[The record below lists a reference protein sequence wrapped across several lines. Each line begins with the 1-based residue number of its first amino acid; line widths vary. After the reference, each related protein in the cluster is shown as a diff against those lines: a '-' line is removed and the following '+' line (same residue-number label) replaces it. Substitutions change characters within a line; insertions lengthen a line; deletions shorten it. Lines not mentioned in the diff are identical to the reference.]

1 MALKLVITLGV
12 QLVARGLWGR
22 RSERLSRFLA
32 WTTVIS
38 LTLGIA
44 ALIMMTS
51 VMNGFDMTLR
61 SRLLSIVPHLV
72 VDGRQARSSVIAGTE
87 SAQLTAVSSF
97 LSAEGM
103 IIGDEQFYVKVQGV
117 SDQDPIRRSLENQG
131 TLIGRWPEPN
141 SGVAEI
147 AIGAPLARRADLVL
161 GGDVLILFPRVER
174 GRLQPLWHRF
184 KITGLFS
191 MGAEVDYVTAIT
203 TVAEMSTLLGESNQ
217 WRITLSDPT
226 TVTHVKTQLQ
236 VAGINLIS
244 SWDEDYASF
253 FRAVKTEK
261 YMMAALLGLLVLLSL
276 ISLLSSVQRTLA
288 EKRGVASMLQAS
300 GLTKF
305 EIQCVFMTYG
315 ASLSIFALALGA
327 ILGSLA
333 SIALPTWMAW
343 IESITGFSVVR
354 GSYFTD
360 LPVDLR
366 WNDVVLIVGGSFAA
380 SLATVR
386 YACQSLS
393 GEDLTVW
400 LR

>member
-1 MALKLVITLGV
+1 MSLKLVIALGV
-12 QLVARGLWGR
+12 QLCARGLWGGQ
-22 RSERLSRFLA
+22 SERLSRFLA

-44 ALIMMTS
+44 ALIMMTA
-51 VMNGFDMTLR
+51 VMNGFDVTLR

-72 VDGRQARSSVIAGTE
+72 VDGRQARSSVIAETE
-87 SAQLTAVSSF
+87 SNQGTAVSSF

-103 IIGDEQFYVKVQGV
+103 VIGDEHYYVKVQGV
-117 SDQDPIRRSLENQG
+117 SDQDPIRLALANQG
-131 TLIGRWPEPN
+131 TLIGRWPESH
-141 SGVAEI
+141 SGATEI
-147 AIGAPLARRADLVL
+147 AIGAPLARRANLSL

-174 GRLQPLWHRF
+174 GRLQPIWHRF
-184 KITGLFS
+184 KVTGLFS
-191 MGAEVDYVTAIT
+191 MGAEVDYGTAIT
-203 TVAEMSTLLGESNQ
+203 TVTEMSTLLDDSSH
-217 WRITLSDPT
+217 WRLTLTDPNN
-226 TVTHVKTQLQ
+226 VTQVKKQLQ
-236 VAGINLIS
+236 AAGIDPIS

-261 YMMAALLGLLVLLSL
+261 FMMAALLGLLVLLSL
-276 ISLLSSVQRTLA
+276 ISLLSSVQRTLT
-288 EKRGVASMLQAS
+288 EKKGVASMLQAS

-305 EIQCVFMTYG
+305 QIQCVFMTYG
-315 ASLSIFALALGA
+315 ASLSLIALALGA
-327 ILGSLA
+327 IFGIFA

-366 WNDVVLIVGGSFAA
+366 WNDVLWIRGGSLAA
-380 SLATVR
+380 SVATVR

-393 GEDLTVW
+393 EEDLTVW

>member
-184 KITGLFS
+184 KVTGLFS

-203 TVAEMSTLLGESNQ
+203 TVAEMSTLLGDSSH
-217 WRITLSDPT
+217 WRLTLSDPSE
-226 TVTHVKTQLQ
+226 VTQVKTQLQ
-236 VAGINLIS
+236 GAGINLIS
-244 SWDEDYASF
+244 SWDEEYASF
-253 FRAVKTEK
+253 FRAVKIEK
-261 YMMAALLGLLVLLSL
+261 FMMAALLGLLVLLSL

-343 IESITGFSVVR
+343 IESITGLSVVR
-354 GSYFTD
+354 GS
-360 LPVDLR
+360 
-366 WNDVVLIVGGSFAA
+366 
-380 SLATVR
+380 
-386 YACQSLS
+386 
-393 GEDLTVW
+393 
-400 LR
+400 